1 GTPHH
6 HHVGPGGVNVHR
18 LGLSTRVENRS
29 VIVAVEGELDIATAD
44 DLREHIQVAID
55 DHGPWLILDL
65 SALNFMDSSGLN
77 VIINAYRT
85 VRDTDGALALAAL
98 NERVTKVVRLVGLHR
113 QVPVHKT
120 VSTAITAMEA
130 LEAKSQAG

>member
-1 GTPHH
+1 M
-6 HHVGPGGVNVHR
+6 HR
-18 LGLSTRVENRS
+18 LGLSTRAESRS

-44 DLREHIQVAID
+44 DLREHIEAAIEG
-55 DHGPWLILDL
+55 HGPWLILDL
-65 SALNFMDSSGLN
+65 SALDFMDSSGLN
-77 VIINAYRT
+77 VIINAYRA
-85 VRDTDGALALAAL
+85 VRDAEGALALAAL

-120 VSTAITAMEA
+120 VSAAITAMEA

>member
-1 GTPHH
+1 M
-6 HHVGPGGVNVHR
+6 HR

>member
-1 GTPHH
+1 M
-6 HHVGPGGVNVHR
+6 NVHR

-65 SALNFMDSSGLN
+65 SALDFMDSSGLN

>member
-1 GTPHH
+1 M
-6 HHVGPGGVNVHR
+6 NVHR

-29 VIVAVEGELDIATAD
+29 VIIAVEGELDIATAE

>member
-1 GTPHH
+1 M
-6 HHVGPGGVNVHR
+6 HR

-130 LEAKSQAG
+130 LEVKSQAG

>member
-1 GTPHH
+1 M
-6 HHVGPGGVNVHR
+6 HR
-18 LGLSTRVENRS
+18 LGLSTRAENRS

-44 DLREHIQVAID
+44 DLREHIQAAID

-65 SALNFMDSSGLN
+65 SALEFMDSSGLN
-77 VIINAYRT
+77 AIINAYRT
-85 VRDTDGALALAAL
+85 VRDAEGALALAAL

-120 VSTAITAMEA
+120 VSAAISSMEA

>member
-1 GTPHH
+1 
-6 HHVGPGGVNVHR
+6 VHR

-65 SALNFMDSSGLN
+65 SALDFMDSSGLN